1 MGDFVFAWRDP
12 NLSSCLIKP
21 LCSHGTQLALR
32 FSLPPPSLSS
42 FLPSFLS
49 FFFYFQGIE
58 ATKKASSARE
68 KWRKADIAAQKA
80 KEKYEG
86 LCGKIEELTD
96 SAEGR
101 KNAETYKKELEDAAE
116 KEEWIDPVK
125 VETCAKYRVSG
136 RITPEAP
143 TR

>member
-1 MGDFVFAWRDP
+1 MLGGIQNSHPVLSSPFAHTEHNLHFVF
-12 NLSSCLIKP
+12 
-21 LCSHGTQLALR
+21 
-32 FSLPPPSLSS
+32 PSLSS
-42 FLPSFLS
+42 FLPSFLPSLLS

-136 RITPEAP
+136 RITPEAS